1 MRELDRM
8 AMEAAEDEHKLERFL
23 AENEHF
29 ILRRASLTV
38 HRYITKSDDEW
49 SIALI
54 AFAEA
59 VRNYHFDKG
68 SFLSFAEKVIHRR
81 LIDFQRGKSKYNS
94 EIPVNPAVFGTDDDN
109 EEDENYSVRKAV
121 TELTEQE
128 DGSIRYEI
136 EALNVIFMEYGFSFL
151 DLAECSP
158 KSKKTKS
165 ICAKT
170 VTFILRNPL
179 LIMEM
184 KSQKMLPLKIIE
196 INLKT
201 PRKTLER
208 HRKYIIAAVEI
219 LSGEYPYLADY
230 MHYIKEEMDK

>member
-8 AMEAAEDEHKLERFL
+8 ALEAAKDEQKLERLL

-68 SFLSFAEKVIHRR
+68 SFLPFAEKVIHRR
-81 LIDFQRGKSKYNS
+81 LIDFQRSRSKYKS

-109 EEDENYSVRKAV
+109 EAYENCSVRKAV
-121 TELTEQE
+121 TELAEQE
-128 DGSIRYEI
+128 DRSIRYEI
-136 EALNVIFMEYGFSFL
+136 EALNKIFMQYGFSFL

-158 KSKKTKS
+158 KSKETKS

-170 VTFILRNPL
+170 VTYILRNPL
-179 LIMEM
+179 LIREM

-196 INLKT
+196 INLKA

-219 LSGEYPYLADY
+219 LSGEYPYLAEY
-230 MHYIKEEMDK
+230 MHYIKEEIEK